1 MIKKL
6 LIANRGEI
14 AVRVI
19 RAAKELCI
27 PTVAVY
33 STADRD
39 ALHVQLA
46 DDAICIGDPPPLESY
61 LNIDKLLDTAKLSG
75 ADAIHPGYG
84 FLAENSSFARRCEE
98 EGIIFVGPS
107 SETLRL
113 VGDKIE
119 SRKTMLKAGIP
130 VIPGMYTKARSIKQ
144 SINEAKKLGFPV
156 LVKASLGGGGKGM
169 RVVEH
174 EKDLEEALASGR
186 REAKS
191 AFGDESVYIERYMR
205 SPRHIEFQILGDK
218 YGKLIHLFE
227 RECSIQRRHQK
238 LVEETPSVV
247 LNGELRQRIGE
258 LAVKAAKSVGYT
270 NAGTIEFL
278 YDQEGNFY
286 FLEVNARIQV
296 EHPITECTAGVDLVR
311 QQLLI
316 ASGEPLSLSQKD
328 IFQRGHAIECRIYA
342 EDPENGFLPS
352 PGRILWV
359 HEPSGPRIRT
369 DSGIYSGFEITRFY
383 DPILSKLVVWGED
396 RETARQKAVMAL
408 SDYII
413 SGIKTTV
420 GFLLDVVNHPE
431 FIAGRTYTDFIQKN
445 MSDWKEPETKE
456 YVDLALIASAVHS
469 YTKSSTPKG
478 QPDTRR
484 KSPSPWLTLGRWRV
498 GERKS

>member
-1 MIKKL
+1 MIRKL

-14 AVRVI
+14 AVRI
-19 RAAKELCI
+19 TRASRELGI
-27 PTVAVY
+27 STVAVY

-39 ALHVQLA
+39 SLHVQLA
-46 DDAICIGDPPPLESY
+46 NDAVCIGNPPPLESY
-61 LNIDKLLDTAKLSG
+61 LNIDRLVGAAKKTG

-84 FLAENSSFARRCEE
+84 FLSENPAFAKRCEE
-98 EGIIFVGPS
+98 EKLIFVGPS

-119 SRKTMLKAGIP
+119 SRKTMAKAGIP
-130 VIPGMYTKARSIKQ
+130 VIPGMYTRATSIKQ
-144 SINEAKKLGFPV
+144 SIGEAKKLGFPV

-169 RVVEH
+169 RIVEQ
-174 EKDLEEALASGR
+174 EEELEEALASGR

-191 AFGDESVYIERYMR
+191 AFGNESVYIEKYIR

-218 YGKLIHLFE
+218 HGKLIHLFD

-238 LVEETPSVV
+238 LVEETPSVA
-247 LNGELRQRIGE
+247 LDKKLRQKIGE
-258 LAVKAAKSVGYT
+258 LAVKAAKNVGYT

-296 EHPITECTAGVDLVR
+296 EHPITEWTTGVDLVR

-316 ASGEPLSLSQKD
+316 ASGEPLSLSQEE

-342 EDPENGFLPS
+342 EDPENDFLPS
-352 PGRILWV
+352 PGTVLSV
-359 HEPSGPRIRT
+359 HEPSGPGIRT
-369 DSGIYSGFEITRFY
+369 DSGIYSGCHVTTFY

-396 RETARQKAVMAL
+396 RETARRKATLAL
-408 SDYII
+408 SDYVIL
-413 SGIKTTV
+413 GIKTTI
-420 GFLLDVVNHPE
+420 GFLLDVVNHPD
-431 FIAGRTYTDFIQKN
+431 FIAGRTYTDFIKKN
-445 MSDWKEPETKE
+445 MPNWRESEVEE
-456 YVDLALIASAVHS
+456 HLDLAIIASAVHS
-469 YTKSSTPKG
+469 YKKSFAPGSTT
-478 QPDTRR
+478 DTRER
-484 KSPSPWLTLGRWRV
+484 SPSPWLTLGKWRA